1 MVSPYFLT
9 NIAPGCTV
17 LVNMKGVDM
26 KRLLIILALLVFVGC
41 ATPSTVSKEL
51 KYDPIGT
58 VGFGVLDVFII
69 GEGLLW

>member
-1 MVSPYFLT
+1 
-9 NIAPGCTV
+9 
-17 LVNMKGVDM
+17 M